1 MTGGDHIYDN
11 APNIHAY
18 FKKENC
24 NLIRPANFYEDASHK
39 PKGKGYMIVE
49 KAGKRLLVLQVL
61 GEVFM
66 SHHVQNPFLTISQI
80 LQEIPKE
87 SYDVAILDFHRE
99 TTAELYGM
107 AYYLDGKVSVV
118 YGTHTHIQTNDAHI
132 LPQGTGMIAD
142 IGMNGPFE
150 SVIGAQYESVEKR
163 FLSGIQRGKIEQQ
176 LTGKFLINA
185 LFVEI
190 DENTKKCTHIENIS
204 YTGTL

>member
-24 NLIRPANFYEDASHK
+24 NLIRPANFYEDAQHK
-39 PKGKGYMIVE
+39 QKGKGYTIVE

-66 SHHVQNPFLTISQI
+66 SHNVQNPFLKISQI

-87 SYDVAILDFHRE
+87 TYDAAILDFHRE

-142 IGMNGPFE
+142 IGMNGPYE

-185 LFVEI
+185 LYVEI